1 MEAPSNYMQD
11 ECLDL
16 AGKGLLSL
24 PELQKYLSAGV
35 EASAHDENMDS
46 LLHKCARALGSLD
59 LCTELLQKGARL
71 DDLDRRGMSA
81 LFSATEFGRT
91 DVVELCLDRGASVNI
106 IREDNGWSILH
117 MGAYNGH
124 LGTMKALL
132 SKLPAADV
140 AKFINM
146 GDKDQ
151 RTPLHIAS
159 FRAQTEMVRLL
170 MERDAKKDLQD
181 IRHNTP
187 QELALKVGKEQ
198 TVELFETAGITP
210 KAHAF
215 TNPQRRASSR
225 DITAAVTQAAVAMAK

>member
-1 MEAPSNYMQD
+1 MSSEYMTV

-24 PELQKYLSAGV
+24 PELQKYLSAAV
-35 EASAHDENMDS
+35 EASAQDENMDS
-46 LLHKCARALGSLD
+46 LLHKCARSGSLE
-59 LCTELLQKGARL
+59 LCTELLDNGARIN
-71 DDLDRRGMSA
+71 DLDKRGMSA
-81 LFSATEFGRT
+81 LFSATEYGRT
-91 DVVELCLDRGASVNI
+91 DVVELFIDRGASSKI
-106 IREDNGWSILH
+106 MREDTGWSILH

-124 LGTMKALL
+124 LETMTALL
-132 SKLPAADV
+132 KKLPETDV
-140 AKFINM
+140 ANFINM

-159 FRAQTEMVRLL
+159 FRSSTEMVRLL
-170 MERDAKKDLQD
+170 MERGAKPALQD

-198 TVELFETAGITP
+198 TVELFEVAGTTP

-225 DITAAVTQAAVAMAK
+225 DIAAAAIQAATAMAT

>member
-1 MEAPSNYMQD
+1 MSYMQD

-35 EASAHDENMDS
+35 EAFAQDENMDS
-46 LLHKCARALGSLD
+46 LLHKCARAGSLE
-59 LCTELLQKGARL
+59 LCTELLEKGAHI
-71 DDLDRRGMSA
+71 DDLDKRGMSA
-81 LFSATEFGRT
+81 LFSATEYGRT
-91 DVVELCLDRGASVNI
+91 DVVELFIDRGASTKV
-106 IREDNGWSILH
+106 IREDTGWSILH

-124 LGTMKALL
+124 IETMKALL

-140 AKFINM
+140 SDFINM
-146 GDKDQ
+146 GDKDK

-159 FRAQTEMVRLL
+159 FRSQTEMVRLL
-170 MERDAKKDLQD
+170 MERDAKKDMQD

-198 TVELFETAGITP
+198 TVELFETAGVAP

-225 DITAAVTQAAVAMAK
+225 DITAAVTAAAEAMAK